1 MLAKFG
7 FFEAYLN
14 RSARERVAALQMMAG
29 KGDAIAFDA
38 MTGLMWTSRLSSF
51 DMGHAAAKVYIEQ
64 LNDNGVGGYRD
75 WRLPTLEE
83 LASRLD
89 PKGLQPHR
97 KRYLWSV
104 DTDAQGEPWFV
115 DGVDAT
121 INRMQAATGYVWA
134 VRGLGGISGF
144 R

>member
-14 RSARERVAALQMMAG
+14 RSAREPVAALQMIAG

-38 MTGLMWTSRLSSF
+38 MTGLMWTSRLTSF
-51 DMGHAAAKVYIEQ
+51 DMGRVAAKVYIEQ
-64 LNDNGVGGYRD
+64 LNDHEVGGYRD

-89 PKGLQPHR
+89 PKGLQPYHR
-97 KRYLWSV
+97 RYLWSV
-104 DTDAQGEPWFV
+104 DTDPEGESWFV
-115 DGVDAT
+115 DGVDAAIT
-121 INRMQAATGYVWA
+121 RMQAPAGYVWA
-134 VRGLGGISGF
+134 VRGLGDISGF